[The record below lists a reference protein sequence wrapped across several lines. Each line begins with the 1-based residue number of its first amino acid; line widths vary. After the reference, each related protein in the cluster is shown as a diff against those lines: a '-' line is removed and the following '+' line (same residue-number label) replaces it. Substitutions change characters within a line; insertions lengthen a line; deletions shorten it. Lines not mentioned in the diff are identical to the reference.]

1 MRVSSPVRESVRRAA
16 RGAGRSLAPGA
27 GFAAIAL
34 ALLALGIGAS
44 ASRLIRQAS
53 PASAIA
59 ITNVRVVDV
68 RTGDV
73 QPNRTVLILGGRID
87 AVGRAAETR
96 VPPGARVVDGS
107 GKYLIPGLWDMHTHV
122 TGFGRAALPL
132 LLAHGVTGVRDM
144 GARHFA
150 EARGLRDSIA
160 AGHLLGPRVRIASP
174 VVEHPDWLAAARRMG
189 DAAGTPWT
197 LYERFGPSSV
207 DEAVAW
213 VDSVA
218 ALGADHLK
226 VRNWPAEEVGRA
238 LVARAAQRGLPL
250 VAHPNRPF
258 IARGIA
264 TFEHGVWP
272 PLADAT
278 ERARLWATF
287 EAEGTAF
294 VPTLVTLPA
303 IRFDPPD
310 TLIARIDRGTI
321 RGLEYVP
328 AETRDRWRDQLRE
341 MAQEVQGFD
350 FRGLYRDNLRD
361 LVEMHLAGVTIMAG
375 TDLGAPA
382 LVPGVSLHDEL
393 ERLVRDAGLTPLQAL
408 QAATLFPARA
418 MGIPDA
424 GGIAPGNVADLV
436 LLDRNPLEGIDATR
450 RISAVVAAGRLLD
463 RHALVEQARG
473 TTAPSPEAGSPA
485 GLAAGQYAAR
495 RRRER
500 GPGARAPDRITGAAC
515 RCVDRSCAA
524 RRPRRP

>member
-87 AVGRAAETR
+87 AV
-96 VPPGARVVDGS
+96 
-107 GKYLIPGLWDMHTHV
+107 
-122 TGFGRAALPL
+122 GRAALPL

-287 EAEGTAF
+287 AAEGTAF